1 MQQAPLT
8 IRPMQR
14 EEVDLAVNWAEEE
27 GWNPGVHDAAS
38 FYAADPGG
46 FLLALLEDEPV
57 ACISVVQYGSTFA
70 FLGFYIVAP
79 AHRGKGYGMQLW
91 QAGLARLQGRT
102 IGLDG
107 VQAQQANYAKF
118 GFELAYANVRYQ
130 GTGGDATEPDANIV
144 NLATLPFEQVNAYD
158 QLMFPAERSEFLRHW
173 LQQPNSIALGLLQ
186 DGVLQGYGVVRPCHF
201 ADRTG
206 YKIGPLFADSPAL
219 AERLFLALKA
229 QAPQDAP
236 LFLDIPAPN
245 PAALDLVTRN
255 HMTPVFE
262 TARMYKGAR
271 PDLPLE
277 KIFGVTSFELG

>member
-1 MQQAPLT
+1 MHQTALT

-14 EEVDLAVNWAEEE
+14 HEVDLAINWAASE

-46 FLLALLEDEPV
+46 FLLGLLGDKPV
-57 ACISVVQYGSTFA
+57 ACISVVKYGSTFA

-91 QAGLARLQGRT
+91 QAGLARLEGRT

-130 GTGGDATEPDANIV
+130 GAGGGHLVSDADIV

-173 LQQPNSIALGLLQ
+173 LQQPHSTALGILQ
-186 DGVLQGYGVVRPCHF
+186 NGVLQGVGVLRPCHF
-201 ADRTG
+201 AG
-206 YKIGPLFADSPAL
+206 QNAWKIAPLFADSPAL

-229 QAPQDAP
+229 HAPQDAP
-236 LFLDIPAPN
+236 LFIDIPAPN
-245 PAALDLVTRN
+245 RAALDLVTR
-255 HMTPVFE
+255 HQMTPVFE
-262 TARMYKGAR
+262 TARMYKGSR